1 MNSKKENRS
10 RKKNSEVDPSE
21 QYFALLENDPE
32 FRRKILGNKNIS
44 LDQLN
49 NCTSVYRELPID
61 LVIPDPNQPR
71 KDFDKAKLEELAKSI
86 KQYGVLQPILVTPL
100 KNGQFEIV
108 HGERRYQASKMA
120 GRSKIPANIS
130 EISEQKKIE
139 IQLIENLQREDLNSI
154 EEAETFRRLI
164 EKFNYTHEQLAK
176 KMSKSREYITNKIRL
191 LNLPKDLQKS
201 IRKGLLSEG
210 HGRAL
215 VSLNDSTLQRKIST
229 EINAKRLSVRYTEQ
243 YVKSLKKGTDVS
255 HETHIASSNAKTLL
269 MPVYF
274 EVFKTVKEAA
284 RRMKMKQ
291 EELILKAVDF
301 FLSHHGEQ
309 EG

>member
-1 MNSKKENRS
+1 MVDKKKV
-10 RKKNSEVDPSE
+10 RKKKDEVNISE
-21 QYFALLENDPE
+21 QWFALLENNPE

-44 LDQLN
+44 LAPPN
-49 NCTSVYRELPID
+49 NGTSVFRELPID

-71 KDFDKAKLEELAKSI
+71 KNFDKAKLKELAESI
-86 KQYGVLQPILVTPL
+86 SQHDVLQPILVAPL
-100 KNGQFEIV
+100 DNGYFEIV
-108 HGERRYQASKMA
+108 HGERRYLASKMA
-120 GRSKIPANIS
+120 GKSKIPARIRKIS
-130 EISEQKKIE
+130 EKEKME
-139 IQLIENLQREDLNSI
+139 IQLIENLQREDLNPI

-164 EKFNYTHEQLAK
+164 EKFSYTHEQLAK

-215 VSLNDSTLQRKIST
+215 VSLNDSSLQRKIST
-229 EINAKRLSVRYTEQ
+229 EINAKRLSVRDTEQ
-243 YVKSLKKGTDVS
+243 YVKNLKKGTDVS
-255 HETHIASSNAKTLL
+255 HETHLASSNAKTML

-274 EVFKTVKEAA
+274 EVFKTVKETAS
-284 RRMKMKQ
+284 RLKMKP

-301 FLSHHGEQ
+301 FLSNHGEQ
-309 EG
+309 QG